1 MTQPHGYAPEGYWP
15 PVNTQPP
22 AKKRRKWPWILGIV
36 GAFLFG
42 IGFGAALGSD
52 GEVESAAEAE
62 TVVEEVEVEVE
73 PADIEDRR
81 AELDERESDLDD
93 LEETLSA
100 LEVSLDERESEL
112 AEAQTALD
120 QQDDDAAEYD
130 PPVADSGS
138 DDDATPGQRN
148 ALRSAES
155 YLSFTAFSREGLIS
169 QLQFE
174 DYSRSDAEYA
184 VDHVTVDWNE
194 QAVKSAESYLSYT
207 SFSLQGLIDQLV
219 FEGFTRE
226 QAEHGA
232 NAAY

>member
-1 MTQPHGYAPEGYWP
+1 MTQPHGYAPAGYWP

-22 AKKRRKWPWILGIV
+22 AKKPRKWPWIVGIV
-36 GAFLFG
+36 GAFFFG
-42 IGFGAALGSD
+42 IGFGAALGSG
-52 GEVESAAEAE
+52 GEAEAAAE
-62 TVVEEVEVEVE
+62 TVIEEVEVE

-81 AELDERESDLDD
+81 VELDERESDLDD
-93 LEETLSA
+93 LEDTLSA
-100 LEVSLDERESEL
+100 LEVTLGERESEL
-112 AEAQTALD
+112 AEAQAALD
-120 QQDDDAAEYD
+120 EHDDDDVAED
-130 PPVADSGS
+130 DFPVADGGS
-138 DDDATPGQRN
+138 DDGATPGQRN

-155 YLSFTAFSREGLIS
+155 YLAFSAFSREGLIG

-174 DYSRSDAEYA
+174 NYSLADAEYA
-184 VDHVTVDWNE
+184 VDNVTVDWNE

-232 NAAY
+232 NEAY